1 MLKLYNTLGIRLEK
15 FVPVHDK
22 LVTVFTCGPS
32 VYQRAHIGNFRTFL
46 FEDVL
51 VRYLEYSGYRVTRG
65 MNFTDVEDKAI
76 REARNRCISIRD
88 LTDDNISKFLEEM
101 NLLRIKIPD
110 YLPRA
115 SESVEEAV
123 EIIEE
128 LLEKE
133 GIAYWHQGNVYFD
146 PLRYPGFGELYGLD
160 MRRWPSEKRR
170 FHRDTYPGMRWNLGD
185 FIIWH
190 GGRDGEISWETRIG
204 RGRPAWNVQDP
215 SMMIKHFRET
225 LSVYCGGI
233 DNLIR
238 HHDYSRAILESI
250 RSYPMAR
257 YWLHCHH
264 LYVDGD
270 KMSKSK
276 GNLYYTDTVLAQ
288 GYGIDELRFFLIYGH
303 YRRRLNYSERN
314 MKRAA
319 GRLRAF
325 KRMIR
330 DIADI
335 AKGRGNV
342 DNNSREEITKI
353 FTVFMNNDLDV
364 KSAVDALFDHISRI
378 DISTLS
384 GNSARGIL
392 KEIREVDK
400 VLQVLFE
407 G

>member
-1 MLKLYNTLGIRLEK
+1 LGNRLEK

>member
-1 MLKLYNTLGIRLEK
+1 MGNRLEK